1 MDKRRLVSL
10 ALILFLVFSFYV
22 SVFNNN
28 PMLALAG
35 SPTFTITLCQPNKP
49 AYYVG
54 ETVTINFK
62 LEWEYLT
69 QNYTVNIELWNS
81 TDKIATLESSKLID
95 GEINANGTY
104 STTYDRTDLTSEVGS
119 KEYTIKVIDTSS
131 LLTIASAS
139 FQVVTQEKSLYMSV
153 AWDDANDD
161 RRIDTSESVTFTI
174 YITWTFANASET
186 YSLKVNDNGVEKLID
201 TVSISAGSGS
211 ATKTYTT
218 AFENEGSYTLTFW
231 LEDVDGDQVISK
243 SINVQVG
250 AETSQAQASIVDQIK
265 STVEQYYWAIIIVL
279 VVIILTVVIIKFK

>member
-1 MDKRRLVSL
+1 MNQINVRRLTVATLFVFVLLSVS
-10 ALILFLVFSFYV
+10 
-22 SVFNNN
+22 
-28 PMLALAG
+28 PMMTLAG
-35 SPTFTITLCQPNKP
+35 APEFSCTAKVVKP

-54 ETVTINFK
+54 ESVTINFK

-69 QNYTVNIELWNS
+69 QNYTVNIELWND
-81 TDKIATLESSKLID
+81 TGKVATLESSKLID
-95 GEINANGTY
+95 GTHYANGSY
-104 STTYDRTDLTSEVGS
+104 STTYERTDLTSEVGT
-119 KEYTIKVIDTSS
+119 KEYTVKVIDTSS

-153 AWDDANDD
+153 AWDDASDD
-161 RRIDTSESVTFTI
+161 RKIDKSESVTFTI

-186 YSLKVNDNGVEKLID
+186 YSLKVNDNGVEKIID

-211 ATKTYTT
+211 ATKNYVT

-231 LEDVDGDQVISK
+231 LEDADGEQIISK
-243 SINVQVG
+243 SVNVQVG

-265 STVEQYYWAIIIVL
+265 SAVEQYAYMIIIVL